1 MHDNL
6 AREYIATGI
15 ITAVISIIHTASF
28 CIKRNRQKEKR
39 TEVEEQ
45 EEGLN
50 LKQSFGFLFPP
61 RSSIMELIV
70 NIFVAAGFSFIVI
83 YQSLYLANNHHVLFW
98 LNAVQ
103 VLLSSYS
110 LISHAIPESTPYSSD
125 DSFNLFS
132 HHY

>member
-1 MHDNL
+1 
-6 AREYIATGI
+6 
-15 ITAVISIIHTASF
+15 
-28 CIKRNRQKEKR
+28 
-39 TEVEEQ
+39 
-45 EEGLN
+45 
-50 LKQSFGFLFPP
+50 
-61 RSSIMELIV
+61 MELIV

-125 DSFNLFS
+125 DSFNLISHLFS
-132 HHY
+132 RHIWVILFGIPFVLIAEMNKHGSEF